1 MTTDRRAA
9 AKAFHGLHHDGFL
22 VLANAW
28 DAATARMIESLGA
41 KAIATTSAAVAWSH
55 GYADG
60 DVLPVPLLCA
70 TVAAIARVIRVP
82 LSVDLEGGYADD
94 PARVGEVA
102 RAVMEA
108 GGVGINIEDGTG
120 SPELLCAKIE
130 QVKSAARRLG
140 ADLFV
145 NARADLYLRS
155 LVPAERRLDETL
167 RRGEQYRAAGADGF
181 FVPGV
186 VDPAAIRT
194 IASTV
199 ALPLNVLAGVG
210 LPPAVELRALGARR
224 LSAGSGIARAALGRT
239 AALAKA
245 FLQDGG
251 SDALAGETI
260 PYADVNALLAAI

>member
-9 AKAFHGLHHDGFL
+9 AQAFHGLHHEGFL

-28 DAATARMIESLGA
+28 DAATARVIEGLGA
-41 KAIATTSAAVAWSH
+41 SAIATTSAAVAWSH

-70 TVAAIARVIRVP
+70 TVAAIARVIHVP
-82 LSVDLEGGYADD
+82 LSVDLEGGYSDD
-94 PARVGEVA
+94 PARVGEVV

-108 GGVGINIEDGTG
+108 GGVGINIEDGTQ
-120 SPELLCAKIE
+120 SPELLSAKIE
-130 QVKSAARRLG
+130 QAKSAARRLG

-145 NARADLYLRS
+145 NARTDVYLRA
-155 LVPAERRLDETL
+155 LVPPERRLDETL
-167 RRGEQYRAAGADGF
+167 ARGERYRAAGADGF

-186 VDPAAIRT
+186 VDPAVIRT

-199 ALPLNVLAGVG
+199 PLPLNVLASVG
-210 LPPAVELRALGARR
+210 LPKAAELSALGARR

-245 FLQDGG
+245 FLRDGG
-251 SDALAGETI
+251 SDVLAAETL
-260 PYADVNALLAAI
+260 PYAEVNALLGAR